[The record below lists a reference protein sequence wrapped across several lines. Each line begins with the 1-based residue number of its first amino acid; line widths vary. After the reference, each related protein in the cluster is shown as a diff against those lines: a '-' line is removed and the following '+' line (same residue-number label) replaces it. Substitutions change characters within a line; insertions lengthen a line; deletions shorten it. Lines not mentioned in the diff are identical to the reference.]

1 MASTLHGRRV
11 VVTGASSGIGLA
23 TALRFAR
30 DGARLALI
38 ARGEDGLRSAARA
51 VEQGGGTAVV
61 LPADITDRAAIETSG
76 RRTSTGRTT

>member
-51 VEQGGGTAVV
+51 VE
-61 LPADITDRAAIETSG
+61 
-76 RRTSTGRTT
+76 